1 MTGVVIRGGGAA
13 AYGSAYLLR
22 KGGLKVTVQRSGRAR
37 LPVLMLSDAARSLIQ
52 DVFEEPQLF
61 CGSHRIRKRIVAW
74 GKDAEPRVLEHSAT
88 VVSEEE
94 LLQSLGSHIDFDDDD
109 DGARS
114 NWSILSSPPIP
125 VATIEQRFGSRTAA
139 AMKVTLRPGADS
151 SACWI
156 EALEQGWLFLIPN
169 TAGAGWLLSVGQP
182 PGVLLAESRLVR
194 MQILG
199 RGSCRGEFPAYP
211 RILSPLCGPGWLA
224 CGTTAM
230 AFDPICGDGTAHAI
244 REAILAAAVIRSAN
258 EGEDVPSL
266 LKHYEARLTAGFARH
281 LELCLNFYRSG
292 FGGPWW
298 EKEAESLEQGI
309 RWCAR
314 QSVSFTEY
322 RYRLSGFELRAA
334 G

>member
-1 MTGVVIRGGGAA
+1 MTQVVIRGGGAA

-22 KGGLKVTVQRSGRAR
+22 KGGIPVNIQRSGRAR
-37 LPVLMLSDAARSLIQ
+37 LPVLMLSDAARSLMQ

-61 CGSHRIRKRIVAW
+61 HGSHRIRKRIVAW
-74 GKDAEPRVLEHSAT
+74 GKDAEPRVLEHLAT

-94 LLQSLGSHIDFDDDD
+94 LLQSLANRIDFCEDPI
-109 DGARS
+109 GVGS
-114 NWSILSSPPIP
+114 SWSIFSSPPIP
-125 VATIEQRFGSRTAA
+125 AAAMEQRFGSRTAA
-139 AMKVTLRPGADS
+139 AMKVTLRPGTDS

-156 EALEQGWLFLIPN
+156 EALEHGWLFLIPN
-169 TAGAGWLLSVGQP
+169 ATGAGWLLSVGQP
-182 PGVLLAESRLVR
+182 ASILLSESRLVR

-199 RGSCRGEFPAYP
+199 RGVCQGEFPAFP

-258 EGEDVPSL
+258 EGEDVASL
-266 LKHYEARLTAGFARH
+266 LKHYEARLMAGFARH
-281 LELCLNFYRSG
+281 LELCLDFYRTG
-292 FGGPWW
+292 FNGPWW
-298 EKEAESLEQGI
+298 EKEAESLERGI

-314 QSVSFTEY
+314 QSANFAGY
-322 RYRLSGFELRAA
+322 RYRLNGFELKAA
-334 G
+334 C